1 MNYKNINFFINH
13 NNVFF
18 KDKKKNFKNLKK
30 EILVELNRWSAR
42 DVINSYV
49 SNSLSKKY
57 NAVIK
62 SYPGY
67 EPFYNQNI
75 FQKILIKFK
84 WKFAN
89 FFAIKTFKIYQSFGV
104 KSFFLPI
111 LNKSQI
117 KESENIFKKL
127 KKKINTKEKLI
138 DLKIRNIYVGDLIY
152 NSYLKIHRK
161 IYFNFDEV
169 DFKEFLFYSIQLF
182 IFWYDYLNKKKVS
195 ALVINHSVYIHSIN
209 HRIAISFKIPVY
221 YGGNRS
227 AFKYDK

>member
-1 MNYKNINFFINH
+1 MNYKNINLFINH

-18 KDKKKNFKNLKK
+18 KDKKKNFQNLKK
-30 EILVELNRWSAR
+30 EILVEFNRWAVR
-42 DVINSYV
+42 DVINSYI

-89 FFAIKTFKIYQSFGV
+89 FFAVKTFKIYKSFGV
-104 KSFFLPI
+104 KNFFLPI

-117 KESENIFKKL
+117 KESENIFKRL
-127 KKKINTKEKLI
+127 KKK
-138 DLKIRNIYVGDLIY
+138 
-152 NSYLKIHRK
+152 
-161 IYFNFDEV
+161 
-169 DFKEFLFYSIQLF
+169 
-182 IFWYDYLNKKKVS
+182 
-195 ALVINHSVYIHSIN
+195 
-209 HRIAISFKIPVY
+209 
-221 YGGNRS
+221 
-227 AFKYDK
+227 